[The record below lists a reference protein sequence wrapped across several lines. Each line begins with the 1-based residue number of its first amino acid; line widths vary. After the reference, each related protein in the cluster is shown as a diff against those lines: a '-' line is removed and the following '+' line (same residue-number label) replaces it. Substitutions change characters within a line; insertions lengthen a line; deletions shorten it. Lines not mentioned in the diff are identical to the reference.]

1 MAMTNHKL
9 SYRVAVT
16 LLLLAVV
23 AINFTATLDRQ
34 AEAPVGE
41 AFERA
46 LITYGVV
53 RGINA
58 VVSVIQGTEVAIEPA
73 GVGVILTP
81 GEMFDPVN
89 DLIERFSLVVL
100 IASTSLG
107 AQKILIGIGATLFV
121 QIAVAIA
128 ASIQLCA
135 LWRPD
140 WLTSRWGIV
149 LGRLALLLLMLRF
162 LIPCAVLLNDVVYKQ
177 YLDQQYS
184 DSYAQ
189 LEQARQDVQ
198 ALQDAESDPLPE
210 NVEGGILDQI
220 GRLYDRTAQRI
231 NVDAR
236 LEEYEQRL
244 ANASEQIIDL
254 IVVFVLQTLIFPLL
268 FLWLGL
274 KIIRLVFTARILGL
288 NKPAPAQE
296 NP

>member
-1 MAMTNHKL
+1 MMDRKT

-16 LLLLAVV
+16 LLLLAVT

-34 AEAPVGE
+34 AQAPVGE

-100 IASTSLG
+100 IASSSLG

-128 ASIQLCA
+128 AAIQVCA
-135 LWRPD
+135 LWRPK
-140 WLTSRWGIV
+140 WLASRWGIV
-149 LGRLALLLLMLRF
+149 LQRLALLLLMLRF
-162 LIPCAVLLNDVVYKQ
+162 LIPCAVLLNDVVYQQ
-177 YLDQQYS
+177 YLDQQYT
-184 DSYAQ
+184 DSYTQ

-198 ALQDAESDPLPE
+198 ALQDAESNPLPE
-210 NVEGGILDQI
+210 TGDGGILDQI

-231 NVDAR
+231 NVDAG

-268 FLWLGL
+268 FMWLGL

-288 NKPAPAQE
+288 DKFAATE
-296 NP
+296 EKT

>member
-1 MAMTNHKL
+1 MQL
-9 SYRVAVT
+9 SQKKRLQQICITV
-16 LLLLAVV
+16 LLLAVT
-23 AINFTATLDRQ
+23 AINFSAVLDKQ
-34 AEAPVGE
+34 AEAPIGD

-73 GVGVILTP
+73 GVGVILSP

-107 AQKILIGIGATLFV
+107 AQKILVGIGSTLLV
-121 QIAVAIA
+121 QVAVAIA
-128 ASIQLCA
+128 AFIQLA
-135 LWRPD
+135 GIWKPA
-140 WLTSRWGIV
+140 WLESQWGTV
-149 LGRLALLLLMLRF
+149 LRRVTLLLLMLRF
-162 LIPCAVLLNDVVYKQ
+162 LIPSAVLINDVVYQ
-177 YLDQQYS
+177 HYLDQQYTE
-184 DSYAQ
+184 SYSQ
-189 LEQARQDVQ
+189 LEQARQEVE
-198 ALQDAESDPLPE
+198 ALQEAESDPLPE
-210 NVEGGILDQI
+210 AVEGGILDQI

-254 IVVFVLQTLIFPLL
+254 IVVFVLQTLVFPLL

-274 KIIRLVFTARILGL
+274 KVIRLVFSSRMIFHRHSHTSEAS
-288 NKPAPAQE
+288 Q
-296 NP
+296 